1 MRQKRTYDQWGRM
14 MLLKPDRKYKQRKFL
29 ISHKYFV
36 HDTMKNLFA
45 VALLEDQDFSDY
57 KTLVAQLED
66 QQRKRDGEDSEN
78 PQ

>member
-1 MRQKRTYDQWGRM
+1 M

>member
-1 MRQKRTYDQWGRM
+1 M

-66 QQRKRDGEDSEN
+66 QQR
-78 PQ
+78 

>member
-1 MRQKRTYDQWGRM
+1 M
-14 MLLKPDRKYKQRKFL
+14 MLLKPDRKYKQRKFM

-36 HDTMKNLFA
+36 HDAMKNLFA

-66 QQRKRDGEDSEN
+66 QQR
-78 PQ
+78 

>member
-1 MRQKRTYDQWGRM
+1 ML
-14 MLLKPDRKYKQRKFL
+14 LLKPDRKYKQRKFL

-36 HDTMKNLFA
+36 HDTMKNLLA
-45 VALLEDQDFSDY
+45 LALLEDQDFLDY

-66 QQRKRDGEDSEN
+66 LQRQSNGEDSKN

>member
-1 MRQKRTYDQWGRM
+1 M

-66 QQRKRDGEDSEN
+66 QQRLRNGEDSEN
-78 PQ
+78 P

>member
-1 MRQKRTYDQWGRM
+1 M

-57 KTLVAQLED
+57 KTLVVQLED
-66 QQRKRDGEDSEN
+66 QQRQRNGEYSEN